1 MQKIKNI
8 ITLLI
13 MKILGV
19 DPGFGRCGFAI
30 LDASNKSKP
39 TLCAFGT
46 ITTEPNSP
54 FPARLHELAT
64 DFESLF
70 KKWEPEVVSIED
82 LFFGT
87 NTTTAMRVA
96 GARGVILLLAERA
109 GCRVVEPKPVELKL
123 SFTGNGK
130 ANKAEMKK
138 MAKLQFGLEKN
149 PKIDDAADAIAAA
162 MWALHA

>member
-1 MQKIKNI
+1 
-8 ITLLI
+8 

-19 DPGFGRCGFAI
+19 DPGFGRCGFAV
-30 LDASNKSKP
+30 LDATNKAKP
-39 TLCAFGT
+39 KLCTFGT
-46 ITTEPNSP
+46 VTTEPNSP
-54 FPARLHELAT
+54 FPARLNELAE
-64 DFESLF
+64 DFEFLL

-96 GARGVILLLAERA
+96 SARGVILLLAERA
-109 GCRVVEPKPVELKL
+109 GCRIVEPKPVELKL

-130 ANKAEMKK
+130 AGKAEMKK
-138 MAKLQFGLEKN
+138 MAKIQFCLEKN

-162 MWALHA
+162 MWALNV

>member
-1 MQKIKNI
+1 
-8 ITLLI
+8 

-19 DPGFGRCGFAI
+19 DPGFGRCGFAV
-30 LDASNKSKP
+30 LDVTNKAKP
-39 TLCAFGT
+39 ELCAFGT

-54 FPARLHELAT
+54 FPARLHELAE
-64 DFESLF
+64 DFEYLF
-70 KKWEPEVVSIED
+70 KKWKPEVVSIED
-82 LFFGT
+82 LFFGK
-87 NTTTAMRVA
+87 NTTTALRVA
-96 GARGVILLLAERA
+96 GARGVILLLSERA

-138 MAKLQFGLEKN
+138 MAKLQFGLEKT

-162 MWALHA
+162 MWAIHA

>member
-1 MQKIKNI
+1 
-8 ITLLI
+8 

-30 LDASNKSKP
+30 LDATDKAKP
-39 TLCAFGT
+39 SLCTFGT
-46 ITTEPNSP
+46 IETEPHSP
-54 FPARLHELAT
+54 FPARLHELAE
-64 DFESLF
+64 DFEKLF
-70 KKWEPEVVSIED
+70 AQWKPEVVSIED

-109 GCRVVEPKPVELKL
+109 GCRVVEPKPIELKV

-130 ANKAEMKK
+130 ASKSEMKK
-138 MAKLQFGLEKN
+138 MVKLQFCLEKN

-162 MWALHA
+162 MWAVRS

>member
-1 MQKIKNI
+1 M
-8 ITLLI
+8 

-30 LDASNKSKP
+30 LDATNKAKP
-39 TLCAFGT
+39 ELCTFGT
-46 ITTEPNSP
+46 VTTEPNSP
-54 FPARLHELAT
+54 FPARLHELAE
-64 DFESLF
+64 DFEFLL

-96 GARGVILLLAERA
+96 AARGVILLLAERA

-130 ANKAEMKK
+130 ANKSEMKK
-138 MAKLQFGLEKN
+138 MAKIQFGLEKN

-162 MWALHA
+162 VWALHA

>member
-1 MQKIKNI
+1 
-8 ITLLI
+8 

-30 LDASNKSKP
+30 LDATNKAKP
-39 TLCAFGT
+39 ELLSFGT

-70 KKWEPEVVSIED
+70 EKWEPEVVSIED
-82 LFFGT
+82 LFFGS
-87 NTTTAMRVA
+87 NTTTAMKVA

-138 MAKLQFGLEKN
+138 MAKLQFNLEKN

-162 MWALHA
+162 MWAINA

>member
-1 MQKIKNI
+1 
-8 ITLLI
+8 

-30 LDASNKSKP
+30 LDATDKAKP
-39 TLCAFGT
+39 SLCTFGT
-46 ITTEPNSP
+46 IATEPHSP
-54 FPARLHELAT
+54 FPARLHELAE
-64 DFESLF
+64 DFEKLF
-70 KKWEPEVVSIED
+70 AQWKPEVVSIED

-109 GCRVVEPKPVELKL
+109 GCRVVEPKPIELKV

-130 ANKAEMKK
+130 ASKSEMKK
-138 MAKLQFGLEKN
+138 MVKLQFCLEKN

-162 MWALHA
+162 MWAVRS